1 MIVPANIFREYD
13 IRGVADRDLSDDL
26 AEGIGRGLGAMLS
39 AGSGGDRALRR
50 AVGRDCRLS
59 SPRLH
64 AALLRGLSKVGVD
77 VVDIGVGPT
86 PMLYF
91 AVHHLDTDGGVMI
104 TGSHNPGDE
113 NGFKMMRGKASFY
126 GADIQKL
133 RERIVAKDFGRPP
146 ARAGQVENFDV
157 QDAYVKTMQERFDF
171 KGADI
176 AQGLRFTLDS
186 GNGSGGPLGVRTMK
200 ALGLAPDA
208 LFCEMDGRF
217 PNHHPDPTVEKNLA
231 ALVARVKETKARV
244 GIAYDGDAD
253 RVGAVDAEGNVI
265 WGDKLLILFARDVLQ
280 KNPGATILG
289 EVKCS
294 QTLYDDIAKHGG
306 KPLVWKT
313 GHSLIKTKMKET
325 GALLAGEMSG
335 HVFFADR
342 YFGYDDAIYAS
353 LRLLEILAKDP
364 RPLAEM
370 LADVP
375 KTFSTPEL
383 RVDCPDAIKFQVV
396 AAVTRRYKE
405 KGNPVVDIDGARISF
420 ADPGSPGASSAPKW
434 GLVRASNT
442 GPILV
447 MRFEAGTQEEL
458 AQIRGEVESVVT
470 EERAKLASS

>member
-1 MIVPANIFREYD
+1 MLGPMTVPANIFREYD
-13 IRGVADRDLSDDL
+13 IRGVADRDLSDEL

-39 AGSGGDRALRR
+39 GDAKDGKPLRL

-64 AALLRGLSKVGVD
+64 AALLRGLSKAGVH
-77 VVDIGVGPT
+77 VQDIGVGPT

-91 AVHHLDTDGGVMI
+91 AVHHLGTDGGIQI

-133 RERIVAKDFGRPP
+133 REKIVAHDFGEEKK
-146 ARAGQVENFDV
+146 GTVENVDV
-157 QDAYVKTMQERFDF
+157 QDAYVATMKERFDF
-171 KGADI
+171 SGSN
-176 AQGLRFTLDS
+176 LVFTIDA
-186 GNGSGGPLGVRTMK
+186 GNGAGGPLGMRTMR
-200 ALGLAPDA
+200 ALGLSPDP
-208 LFCEMDGRF
+208 LFCDMDGNF

-231 ALVARVKETKARV
+231 QLVARVKATKARV
-244 GIAYDGDAD
+244 GLAYDGDAD
-253 RVGAVDAEGNVI
+253 RIGAVDENGNVI
-265 WGDKLLILFARDVLQ
+265 WGDKLMILFSRALL
-280 KNPGATILG
+280 KEKPGATILG

-335 HVFFADR
+335 HIFFADR
-342 YFGYDDAIYAS
+342 YFGYDDAIYGG

-364 RPLAEM
+364 RPLSEM

-405 KGNPVVDIDGARISF
+405 KGNPVLDIDGARITF
-420 ADPGSPGASSAPKW
+420 PGTSSAPKW

-447 MRFEAGTQEEL
+447 MRFEAGGEAEL
-458 AQIRGEVESVVT
+458 SEIRREVEGVVA
-470 EERAKLASS
+470 EERAKLAS

>member
-1 MIVPANIFREYD
+1 MTVPANIFREYD
-13 IRGVADRDLSDDL
+13 IRGVAERDLSDGL
-26 AEGIGRGLGAMLS
+26 AEGIGRGLGEMLKVD
-39 AGSGGDRALRR
+39 GKPPRL
-50 AVGRDCRLS
+50 AVGRDCRVS

-64 AALLRGLSKVGVD
+64 AALLRGLAKAGVH

-91 AVHHLDTDGGVMI
+91 AVHHLGTDGGIMI
-104 TGSHNPGDE
+104 TGSHNAGDE

-133 RERIVAKDFGRPP
+133 REKLVAEDYGALATGK
-146 ARAGQVENFDV
+146 VEIFDV
-157 QDAYVKTMQERFDF
+157 QDAYVATMKERFDF
-171 KGADI
+171 G
-176 AQGLRFTLDS
+176 GVSLVFTVDA
-186 GNGSGGPLGVRTMK
+186 GNGAGGPLGMRTMK
-200 ALGLAPDA
+200 ELGLNPDP
-208 LFCEMDGRF
+208 LYCDMDGTF
-217 PNHHPDPTVEKNLA
+217 PNHHPDPTVESNLA
-231 ALVARVKETKARV
+231 ALVKRVKDSKARV

-253 RVGAVDAEGNVI
+253 RIGAVDADGNVI
-265 WGDKLLILFARDVLQ
+265 WGDKLMILFSRALLKD
-280 KNPGATILG
+280 KPGATIIG

-294 QTLYDDIAKHGG
+294 QTLYDDIAKNGG
-306 KPLVWKT
+306 KPVVWKT

-335 HVFFADR
+335 HIFFADR
-342 YFGYDDAIYAS
+342 YYGYDDAIYAG

-383 RVDCPDAIKFQVV
+383 RVACPDGIKFNVV

-405 KGNPVVDIDGARISF
+405 KGNAVVDIDGARISF
-420 ADPGSPGASSAPKW
+420 PAATSAPKW

-447 MRFEAGTQEEL
+447 MRFEAGSEKEL
-458 AQIRGEVESVVT
+458 AEINSEVEAVVA
-470 EERAKLASS
+470 EERAKLG

>member
-1 MIVPANIFREYD
+1 MSVPANIFREYD
-13 IRGVADRDLSDDL
+13 IRGVADRDLSDEL

-39 AGSGGDRALRR
+39 DGKPKRL

-59 SPRLH
+59 SARLH
-64 AALLRGLSKVGVD
+64 AALLRGLSKAGVD

-113 NGFKMMRGKASFY
+113 NGFKMMRGKASFF

-133 RERIVAKDFGRPP
+133 RERIVAKDFGR
-146 ARAGQVENFDV
+146 AQSTGKLETFDV

-171 KGADI
+171 KGRGTDI
-176 AQGLRFTLDS
+176 VFTLDS

-200 ALGLAPDA
+200 ALGLSPDT
-208 LFCEMDGRF
+208 LFCDMDGHF

-265 WGDKLLILFARDVLQ
+265 WGDKLLILFARDVLA

-396 AAVTRRYKE
+396 AAVTRHYKE

-420 ADPGSPGASSAPKW
+420 PGTSTAPKW

-458 AQIRGEVESVVT
+458 AQIRSEVEAVVT
-470 EERAKLASS
+470 EERAKLATS